1 MIKNFEADFK
11 NILLI
16 LFFVIFEY
24 YVNFIYTLL
33 ERVLCGGGE
42 GSGTVLAQTLLHLY
56 FMQVSNLNL
65 FNSKYFYL

>member
-33 ERVLCGGGE
+33 ERVFCVGVE
-42 GSGTVLAQTLLHLY
+42 GSGTILPQTLLHLY

-65 FNSKYFYL
+65 FNSKYLYL